1 MLAITEYIK
10 KLNEAISCI
19 GDNPYSFWTEEEKES
34 NTESFISLI
43 EEGYDTHF
51 KGLSNFDIKGSLEG
65 YVIWPRI

>member
-1 MLAITEYIK
+1 MLAITEYTK
-10 KLNEAISCI
+10 KLNEAINCI
-19 GDNPYSFWTEEEKES
+19 DEEYSFWTEEEKES

-65 YVIWPRI
+65 YVIWLRI